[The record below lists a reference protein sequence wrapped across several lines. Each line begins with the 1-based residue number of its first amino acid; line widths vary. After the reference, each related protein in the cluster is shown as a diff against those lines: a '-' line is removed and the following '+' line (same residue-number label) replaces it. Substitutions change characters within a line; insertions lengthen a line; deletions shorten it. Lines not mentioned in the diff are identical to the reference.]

1 MLKGIDISNLQA
13 MDHLGTQSYRDAD
26 FTIVQ
31 AITPP
36 RPYRGWE
43 RGGYTADQLRQAK
56 ADGKKVGAYVWLWNS
71 FTSSAATKADIAARL
86 ATIPHDVP
94 LDMRLWLDV
103 EDTGNDFGPPRFQDV
118 LDALEVMDAWA
129 SARNLPPSGVYSG
142 QWYLSGYMDG
152 WFPEGRVYWLADYSI
167 PPELFPMRPVHQFT
181 STPLDTDAMLES
193 EILNAEAD
201 VPAIDYV
208 PQEYR
213 DKFGAT
219 TPYDV
224 YANLE
229 GIIHSLQSQLATSD
243 TGVLRAKIAKALSDL
258 A

>member
-13 MDHLGTQSYRDAD
+13 MDHVGTPSYRAAD

-31 AITPP
+31 AIAPP
-36 RPYRGWE
+36 RPFRGWE

-56 ADGKKVGAYVWLWNS
+56 ADGKRIGAYVWLWNS
-71 FTSSAATKADIAARL
+71 FSSSSATQADIAARL
-86 ATIPHDVP
+86 ATIPSDVK

-103 EDTGNDFGPPRFQDV
+103 EDTGSDFGPPRRQDV

-129 SARNLPPSGVYSG
+129 AGRGLPPSGVYSG
-142 QWYLSGYMDG
+142 QWYLDGYMSG
-152 WFPEGRVYWLADYSI
+152 WFPEGRLYWLADYSR
-167 PPELFPMRPVHQFT
+167 PPELFPARPLHQY
-181 STPLDTDAMLES
+181 SSSPLDTDAMLES
-193 EILNAEAD
+193 EIVSEEAD

-213 DKFGAT
+213 DKFAAT
-219 TPYDV
+219 TPAEV

-229 GIIHSLQSQLATSD
+229 GIIHSLQAQLAGSD
-243 TGVLRAKIAKALSDL
+243 VAALQAKIARALADL